1 MLITNNQTLS
11 HIKNEH
17 SLIHNTYEHDLMLS
31 TINHIPRINTIAFTQ
46 HVIMIYHALVHKTI
60 YENQPTTTT
69 SYIIIY
75 SMEIASKRF
84 KRHIKRTPESKDTT
98 FQSLENIN
106 IL

>member
-31 TINHIPRINTIAFTQ
+31 TTNHIPRTNTITFTQ
-46 HVIMIYHALVHKTI
+46 HIIMIYHALVHKTI

-69 SYIIIY
+69 SYIINNY
-75 SMEIASKRF
+75 NQA
-84 KRHIKRTPESKDTT
+84 
-98 FQSLENIN
+98 L
-106 IL
+106 